1 MKVIGLDIGS
11 SSIGW
16 FVREFDQIIKH
27 GVIVFKGGMIKN
39 STGGYSSPTKER
51 REKRSPRNLIRA
63 RKYRTWELLKLL
75 IENNMVPLSYEEL
88 NQWKKYRNGQ
98 KRIFPES
105 KTFKSWLSCN
115 FSYQGVI
122 IIKIHI

>member
-51 REKRSPRNLIRA
+51 REKRVSKKFNSSSKIS
-63 RKYRTWELLKLL
+63 
-75 IENNMVPLSYEEL
+75 NM
-88 NQWKKYRNGQ
+88 G
-98 KRIFPES
+98 
-105 KTFKSWLSCN
+105 TFKTLDREQ
-115 FSYQGVI
+115 YGTVEL
-122 IIKIHI
+122 